1 MYRANRKFACTYKN
15 FKKGDKHMKVIRN
28 ISAEN
33 AAKKLEQDASK
44 KFVANETASGCLCRC
59 SDG

>member
-1 MYRANRKFACTYKN
+1 
-15 FKKGDKHMKVIRN
+15 MKVIRN